1 MADRKPEDVQS
12 PTYTKRKRGAV
23 LLGVVGAVLK
33 GVASFAGS
41 TAAKAAAGKAGLAL
55 GAINMLTKNP
65 HMRAH
70 GRPLPRAALLARRRH
85 VAWAMAENPGY
96 RYWRVDARGAS
107 LDPRTAPYLG
117 TRFVWASSRKEARA
131 KALSGE
137 VLWTKFWKAG
147 AGHVLTARPA
157 RGLPP
162 EPSEPYPNPSRARYR
177 AMAENPH
184 GVETSGTGPVIIRYW
199 GAKGTWD
206 HPAPLN
212 EERFATGAEALAR
225 ARKRANWTGQTVHV
239 YWPSGRVRAVKP
251 YSSNPSRARY
261 RAMAENPHGVETSG
275 DNYCYQAI
283 FETKTRAK
291 AFMRKIRGLVLNAYA
306 SGVPLRHEVSFVP
319 DRDTDG
325 RSLLPRINEIAKE
338 LGGGLTGNYK
348 LNPYTRTRV
357 ASPAEFDPRSLRT
370 VTPGSGQHKMVVGCP
385 TGSYR
390 GGRCL
395 VGTEVQSV
403 LKRVGRNTRR
413 NPLLMVVPNPG
424 GEWGLGSGN
433 PDEKWHEQRRDF
445 LREAATGTS
454 GRQSEFLTARA
465 DEQQASV
472 EAGRRLRH
480 PQDWRP
486 GRYLYRSH
494 KEAVAEAT
502 RLRAGGAVARVGKI
516 KGGWTLHGRSAPVKM
531 GGNPRLPWHQA
542 RVKEYGALA
551 AGDEA
556 AGHGQGKKYWEGALA
571 AEAAAVAKEENE
583 QHLRKTLAS
592 AGVYGANPGRRKLV
606 ASAVLKFWRAQPT
619 NIKRAMGRMS
629 FNQLVG
635 YVRRHAVK

>member
-1 MADRKPEDVQS
+1 
-12 PTYTKRKRGAV
+12 
-23 LLGVVGAVLK
+23 
-33 GVASFAGS
+33 
-41 TAAKAAAGKAGLAL
+41 
-55 GAINMLTKNP
+55 
-65 HMRAH
+65 
-70 GRPLPRAALLARRRH
+70 
-85 VAWAMAENPGY
+85 
-96 RYWRVDARGAS
+96 
-107 LDPRTAPYLG
+107 
-117 TRFVWASSRKEARA
+117 
-131 KALSGE
+131 
-137 VLWTKFWKAG
+137 
-147 AGHVLTARPA
+147 
-157 RGLPP
+157 
-162 EPSEPYPNPSRARYR
+162 
-177 AMAENPH
+177 
-184 GVETSGTGPVIIRYW
+184 
-199 GAKGTWD
+199 
-206 HPAPLN
+206 
-212 EERFATGAEALAR
+212 
-225 ARKRANWTGQTVHV
+225 
-239 YWPSGRVRAVKP
+239 
-251 YSSNPSRARY
+251 
-261 RAMAENPHGVETSG
+261 MAENPHGVETSG